1 MKLFHSPASPFVRK
15 VVILL
20 HELGQI
26 DAVTLATIQTTAF
39 DTDPALKASNPLG
52 RIPAL
57 EREDGPTPY
66 DSRVI
71 CQYLNDKFGG
81 SFYPQDSRRWET
93 LTLEATGEG
102 IMDSAVSMSYE
113 LRLRPENERSS
124 QWVDAQWAKV
134 SRAVSALNNR
144 WMSHLSGPV
153 DMGQIAVG
161 AALAYLDFRHDARGW
176 REGNA
181 ELAAWFEGFE
191 SRPSM
196 QATRPPEA

>member
-57 EREDGPTPY
+57 EREDGPTLY

-161 AALAYLDFRHDARGW
+161 AALAYLDFRHGARGW
-176 REGNA
+176 REGNPALA
-181 ELAAWFEGFE
+181 EWFAQFD
-191 SRPSM
+191 SRASM
-196 QATRPPEA
+196 AATRPPES

>member
-20 HELGQI
+20 HEL
-26 DAVTLATIQTTAF
+26 
-39 DTDPALKASNPLG
+39 
-52 RIPAL
+52 
-57 EREDGPTPY
+57 
-66 DSRVI
+66 
-71 CQYLNDKFGG
+71 
-81 SFYPQDSRRWET
+81 
-93 LTLEATGEG
+93 
-102 IMDSAVSMSYE
+102 
-113 LRLRPENERSS
+113 
-124 QWVDAQWAKV
+124 
-134 SRAVSALNNR
+134 
-144 WMSHLSGPV
+144 
-153 DMGQIAVG
+153 GQIAVG